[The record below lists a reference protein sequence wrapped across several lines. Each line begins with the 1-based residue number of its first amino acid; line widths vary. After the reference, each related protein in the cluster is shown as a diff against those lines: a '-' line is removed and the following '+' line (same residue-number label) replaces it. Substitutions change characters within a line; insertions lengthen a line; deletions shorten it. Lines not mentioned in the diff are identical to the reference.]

1 MDATSVIGVVNAGGV
16 IEKLSIVGFLSV
28 ALGVTFYMLRDKK
41 TLDDALTRIASAMEQ
56 NNEMTKLM
64 TEIYKDLLQERL
76 DDIKHK
82 QERVLEELLRISNAR

>member
-1 MDATSVIGVVNAGGV
+1 MDAVSVIDVVNAGGAM
-16 IEKLSIVGFLSV
+16 EKLSIIGLLSV

-41 TLDDALTRIASAMEQ
+41 TLDDALTRIASAMER

>member
-1 MDATSVIGVVNAGGV
+1 MDATSIIDVVNAGGA